1 MQTKK
6 VKDYK
11 QNNRYHLN
19 VSYMKNARRV
29 GDFKLFQVGELYC
42 NEDTVVG
49 MHVHPNLFE
58 LTVAKQGRGIIT
70 TNRASVPIESGD
82 IYLSFPGDMHQIESD
97 AEKPLAYLFLAFQTE
112 EANFSEALKRI
123 VQRCIFAEMRVI
135 RNRRIGDLVEALL
148 AELNSEQAYSDALIN
163 AILQQIMVY
172 LIREFSGEG
181 ATVTRPLFSSDAEF
195 LCYRIMNDID
205 VHLFSMDGLNGVAE
219 RLNYN
224 YSYLSKLF
232 RRVTHTTIREY
243 YQDRRLES
251 ARLLIEE
258 NKLKISRIAEM
269 LHYSSV
275 QTFSRSFKD
284 KYFVAPKEYQLRHA
298 RKNAATVNE

>member
-1 MQTKK
+1 MSTGKE
-6 VKDYK
+6 KDYK

-19 VSYMKNARRV
+19 VSYMKNARQV
-29 GDFKLFQVGELYC
+29 GDFKIFQAGELYC

-70 TNRASVPIESGD
+70 TNRVSVPIELGD
-82 IYLSFPGDMHQIESD
+82 IYLSFPGDIHQIESD
-97 AEKPLAYLFLAFQTE
+97 AQKPLGYLFLAFQTDD
-112 EANFSEALKRI
+112 ANFSEEFKRI

-148 AELNSEQAYSDALIN
+148 AELNVEQVYSDALIS
-163 AILQQIMVY
+163 AILQQIMIY
-172 LIREFSGEG
+172 LIREFSNEG
-181 ATVTRPLFSSDAEF
+181 SGTRSLFSSDAEF

-205 VHLFSMDGLNGVAE
+205 VHLFSSDGPGGVAE

-243 YQDRRLES
+243 YRDKRLES
-251 ARLLIEE
+251 ARLLLEE
-258 NKLKISRIAEM
+258 NKLKITQIAEM
-269 LHYSSV
+269 LHYSYV
-275 QTFSRSFKD
+275 QTFSRSFKE
-284 KYFVAPKEYQLRHA
+284 KYRVAPKEYQLEHA
-298 RKNAATVNE
+298 RKSSEHAGV

>member
-1 MQTKK
+1 MKTEK
-6 VKDYK
+6 VMDYK
-11 QNNRYHLN
+11 QNNRYHFN
-19 VSYMKNARRV
+19 VSYMKNARQV

-42 NEDTVVG
+42 NGDTVVG

-82 IYLSFPGDMHQIESD
+82 IYLSFPGDMHQIESS
-97 AEKPLAYLFLAFQTE
+97 AEKPLGYLFLAFQTDD
-112 EANFSEALKRI
+112 ANFSEALKRI

-135 RNRRIGDLVEALL
+135 RNRRISDLVEALL
-148 AELNSEQAYSDALIN
+148 AELNSEQVYSDALMN
-163 AILQQIMVY
+163 AILQQIMIY
-172 LIREFSGEG
+172 LIREFSETGG
-181 ATVTRPLFSSDAEF
+181 KTRSLFASDAEF

-205 VHLFSMDGLNGVAE
+205 VHLFSMDGLSGVAE

-258 NKLKISRIAEM
+258 NKLKITQIAEM

-284 KYFVAPKEYQLRHA
+284 KYFVAPKEHQLEHA
-298 RKNAATVNE
+298 RKKMASVG